1 MSETTAAPA
10 AEAAAHAHA
19 EVSYKT
25 YWMAWLALLAL
36 TIVMVFVKSPTMLII
51 GMLIKASVI
60 AFLFMHLMFEK
71 RDFVILVIASGFV
84 LSLILFGLMIPDGMV
99 M

>member
-1 MSETTAAPA
+1 MSETTAPA
-10 AEAAAHAHA
+10 AEAAAHAHGEA
-19 EVSYKT
+19 SYKT
-25 YWMAWLALLAL
+25 YWMGWLALLVL
-36 TIVMVFVKSPTMLII
+36 TIVMVFIKNPVALII

-71 RDFVILVIASGFV
+71 RDFVILVIAAGFV